1 VLDAARATAE
11 GRFVPLRFELGEDA
25 EASLAFAYSP
35 LLEAVLSLHVLT
47 VPKHH
52 ALQHQWVRASRSL
65 PPELKREIT
74 ALSFLYRWTIP
85 DCILPSSVTGY
96 DEFDGGLAQL
106 RSLRPDVAAFEFLR
120 PLWDHGGGVR
130 PQRRRILGDTAVRAQ
145 ALKRAGTIGAGARG
159 AATLLFDDPAALL
172 ARFASLLEAYWA
184 EAFAAE
190 WRRIE
195 PSLAESVVDAGRR
208 IARDG
213 VYGFLTGLAPQLRI
227 EPGNTGF
234 GLDIPHHHRVA
245 LHADNPLLLVPSVY
259 VWPHVRI
266 NCDPPWPLVLVYR
279 APHLVESLRHATRP
293 ELVRTLRALA
303 DPTRLRILQQVA
315 RRPRSTQELAPVVG
329 LSEPGTSKHLRAL
342 AEAGLLERRR
352 EGYYVVYSI
361 VPERLETLSGD
372 LRRLAASVP
381 QRDGYEPGE

>member
-1 VLDAARATAE
+1 M
-11 GRFVPLRFELGEDA
+11 PLRFEFGDEP

-52 ALQHQWVRASRSL
+52 ALQHQWVRAMRTL
-65 PPELKREIT
+65 RPALKREIA
-74 ALSFLYRWTIP
+74 ALSFLYKWTLP
-85 DCILPSSVTGY
+85 DCILPSPITSHE
-96 DEFDGGLAQL
+96 DFESELARL
-106 RSLRPDVAAFEFLR
+106 RALRPEVAGFEFLR

-130 PQRRRILGDTAVRAQ
+130 PQRRRILRDPDVRAH
-145 ALKRAGTIGAGARG
+145 ALRQAGTLGAGARR
-159 AATLLFDDPAALL
+159 AATQLFDAPSELL
-172 ARFASLLEAYWA
+172 ARFANLLEEYWS

-190 WRRIE
+190 WQRIE
-195 PSLAESVVDAGRR
+195 PKLAESVEDAGRR

-213 VYGFLTGLAPQLRI
+213 VFAFLTGLAPQLRI

-234 GLDIPHHHRVA
+234 GLDIPHHHRTTLTPENA
-245 LHADNPLLLVPSVY
+245 LLLVPSFY

-279 APHLVESLRHATRP
+279 APQLVESMRQSTQP
-293 ELVRTLRALA
+293 ELVRMLRALG
-303 DPTRLRILQQVA
+303 DPTRLRILQQIA

-342 AEAGLLERRR
+342 AEAGLLARRR
-352 EGYYVVYSI
+352 EGYYVVYSV
-361 VPERLETLSGD
+361 VPEKLETLSAD
-372 LRRLAASVP
+372 LRHLVTPAA
-381 QRDGYEPGE
+381 RDGVPFSTSI